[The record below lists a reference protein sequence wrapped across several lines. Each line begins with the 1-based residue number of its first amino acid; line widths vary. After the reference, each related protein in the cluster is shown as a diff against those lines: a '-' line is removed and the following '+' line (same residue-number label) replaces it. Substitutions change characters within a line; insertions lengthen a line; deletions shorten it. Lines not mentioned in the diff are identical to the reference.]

1 MAQKTLTFTKKPKDL
16 SNHPEVGA
24 NIVKVGKLKFTMK
37 DYRFNPYGHDD
48 SLAYS
53 ATLCVDKKPLA
64 HCHNDGWGGQTE
76 IYYTSD
82 DINEVEKIIAGY
94 QWKYGKMKFDLCL
107 EFIADILAQTCDM
120 YAE

>member
-16 SNHPEVGA
+16 SDNPEVGA

-37 DYRFNPYGHDD
+37 DYQYNPYGHDD

-53 ATLCVDKKPLA
+53 AILCVDKKPLA
-64 HCHNDGWGGQTE
+64 HCHNDGYGGETE
-76 IYYTSD
+76 INYISGDT
-82 DINEVEKIIAGY
+82 NEIEETISGY
-94 QWKYGKMKFDLCL
+94 QWKYGKMKFDLRL
-107 EFIADILAQTCDM
+107 DFIADILAQTCDM

>member
-64 HCHNDGWGGQTE
+64 HCHNDGYGGETNIE
-76 IYYTSD
+76 Y
-82 DINEVEKIIAGY
+82 INEEVKEIENTITNY
-94 QWKYGKMKFDLCL
+94 QWKYAKTKFDLGL
-107 EFIADILAQTCDM
+107 DFIADILAHTCDM

>member
-16 SNHPEVGA
+16 SNRPEVGA

-64 HCHNDGWGGQTE
+64 HCHNDGYGGETNIE
-76 IYYTSD
+76 Y
-82 DINEVEKIIAGY
+82 INEEVKEIENTITNY
-94 QWKYGKMKFDLCL
+94 QWKYAKTKFDLRL
-107 EFIADILAQTCDM
+107 DFIADILAHTCDINQ
-120 YAE
+120 